1 VGVPAQQSPSA
12 SATQA
17 PERLAWRFR
26 VMKSFRQMRRRNQVA
41 FIQFCCRL
49 LFLIYYSILLVQ
61 LSRNPTLL
69 SVVTCDNMA
78 ASYLR
83 PQLLRSSKAVLESAL
98 CAQRRAPRIP
108 RSRLPSALRPP
119 LSRCYATVNPGDPN
133 PPEKRNDDKKADA
146 EPQGQNPEQP
156 KPPTPP
162 QKDSKDESK
171 SKSDEL
177 EAGFSPLTEEEV
189 KQITDIA
196 NMIKNGLPKSQVQ
209 AVDAAVELMKKGGIP
224 DELRKVLDE
233 RRRDPN
239 KRIDLSTTVRLVGI
253 FTKMSRMTPEAIR
266 EQIKTP
272 DSDAKE
278 TAEEP
283 KMFEQSNKGEESKE
297 KKQQRQKQE
306 QKGQQTGYFFK
317 IGELKIDMSTI
328 VITALLAYYVNR
340 SLFPGESSRDIT
352 WQEFRTTFF
361 DKGLVDKL
369 TVVNRNKVRVE
380 LHREAVAN
388 MYPESP
394 AVRPNFYYYFTIGSV
409 EAFERR
415 LDEAHQELG
424 IPSSERIPVAYS
436 DEVPLSAALFSFG
449 PTILFIGALFW
460 LSRRAASG
468 AGGQSGIFGIGK
480 SRAKRFNHE
489 TDVKIK
495 FADVAGMDE
504 AKLEIMEFVSF
515 LKDPSKYQSLGA
527 KIPRGAILSGPPGT
541 GKTLLAKAT
550 AGESGVPF
558 FSVSGSEFV
567 EMFVGVGPSRVR
579 DLFANA
585 RKNTPC
591 IIFIDEIDAIGKSR
605 AKQNF
610 GGGNDEREST
620 LNQILTEMDGFNT
633 SEQVVVLAGTNRPDV
648 LDKALLRPGRFDRHI
663 SIDRPT
669 MDGRKQIFRVHLKK
683 IVTNVDM
690 EYLTGRL
697 SALTPGFSGAD
708 IANCCNEAAL
718 IAARANSTSVEM
730 THFEQAIERVVGGLE
745 KKSLVLTPEEKKTV
759 AYHEAGHAICGWFFQ
774 YADPLL
780 KVSIIPRGQ
789 GALGYAQYLPAG
801 GGDVYLM
808 NVKQLMDR
816 MAMTLGGRV
825 SEEIWFD
832 TVTSGAS
839 DDFNKV
845 TRMATA
851 MVTEWGMS
859 PKIGYLHYKDDEQR
873 LHKPFSEE
881 TARNID
887 QEVRRIV
894 DEAYKQC
901 KDLLLEKK
909 EQVQAVAEELL
920 KKEMLV
926 RDDMVRLLGKRPFE
940 EKGEF
945 EKYFAGSEG
954 KSAP

>member
-1 VGVPAQQSPSA
+1 M
-12 SATQA
+12 AT
-17 PERLAWRFR
+17 
-26 VMKSFRQMRRRNQVA
+26 
-41 FIQFCCRL
+41 RL
-49 LFLIYYSILLVQ
+49 LK
-61 LSRNPTLL
+61 
-69 SVVTCDNMA
+69 
-78 ASYLR
+78 
-83 PQLLRSSKAVLESAL
+83 PQLLRSSKAAFECTL
-98 CAQRRAPRIP
+98 CAQRRTTQF
-108 RSRLPSALRPP
+108 SRLRYSSSLRPP
-119 LSRCYATVNPGDPN
+119 TSRSYATVNSGD
-133 PPEKRNDDKKADA
+133 
-146 EPQGQNPEQP
+146 P
-156 KPPTPP
+156 KPPQEDPE
-162 QKDSKDESK
+162 KKGKKDEDKASASQGSNK
-171 SKSDEL
+171 PQQQESEGKD
-177 EAGFSPLTEEEV
+177 ADQPQFTPLTEEEV
-189 KQITDIA
+189 KQIQELA
-196 NMIKNGLPKSQVQ
+196 QMMKLGLPKSQV
-209 AVDAAVELMKKGGIP
+209 AVIDEAVELMKKGGIP
-224 DELRKVLDE
+224 NELREVLE
-233 RRRDPN
+233 ARRRDP
-239 KRIDLSTTVRLVGI
+239 KHHISLATTVRLVSI
-253 FTKMSRMTPEAIR
+253 FTKLSRMSPEEVRAKYGNGAKSESMEETPL
-266 EQIKTP
+266 
-272 DSDAKE
+272 
-278 TAEEP
+278 
-283 KMFEQSNKGEESKE
+283 FEQSNKD
-297 KKQQRQKQE
+297 QE
-306 QKGQQTGYFFK
+306 QQQKRKQKGDKQKGGPRIYDFR
-317 IGELKIDMSTI
+317 IDLGSTI
-328 VITALLAYYVNR
+328 LAGIVTYY
-340 SLFPGESSRDIT
+340 LFRGLSPGESSRDIT
-352 WQEFRTTFF
+352 WQEFRTTFL

-369 TVVNRNKVRVE
+369 TVINRNRVRVE
-380 LHREAVAN
+380 LHRSAVAN
-388 MYPESP
+388 LYPDSP
-394 AVRPNFYYYFTIGSV
+394 ATKPNFYYYFNIGSV
-409 EAFERR
+409 EAFERK
-415 LDEAHQELG
+415 LDEAHEEMG

-480 SRAKRFNHE
+480 SRAKRFNQE
-489 TDVKIK
+489 TDVKTK
-495 FADVAGMDE
+495 FSDVAGMDE

-515 LKDPSKYQSLGA
+515 LKDPSKYQKLGA

-585 RKNTPC
+585 RKSTPC

-648 LDKALLRPGRFDRHI
+648 LDKALMRPGRFDRHI
-663 SIDRPT
+663 AIDRPT
-669 MDGRKQIFRVHLKK
+669 MDGRKQIFKVHLNK
-683 IVTNVDM
+683 IVTKVDL

-708 IANCCNEAAL
+708 IANCVNEAAL
-718 IAARANSTSVEM
+718 IAARANAASVEM
-730 THFEQAIERVVGGLE
+730 THFEQAIERVIGGME

-759 AYHEAGHAICGWFFQ
+759 AYHEAGHAICGWFFK

-859 PKIGYLHYKDDEQR
+859 SKIGYLHYKDDEQR

-894 DEAYKQC
+894 DEAYQQC

-909 EQVQAVAEELL
+909 EQLQAVAEELL
-920 KKEMLV
+920 KKEVLV
-926 RDDMVRLLGKRPFE
+926 RDDLVRILGKRPFE
-940 EKGEF
+940 DQGDF
-945 EKYFAGSEG
+945 HKYFDNTEG
-954 KSAP
+954 KSAPPPPPTEQQGPPDNEPLPGSPAPAFKSIDGSKSQMF

>member
-1 VGVPAQQSPSA
+1 
-12 SATQA
+12 
-17 PERLAWRFR
+17 
-26 VMKSFRQMRRRNQVA
+26 
-41 FIQFCCRL
+41 
-49 LFLIYYSILLVQ
+49 
-61 LSRNPTLL
+61 
-69 SVVTCDNMA
+69 MA
-78 ASYLR
+78 ATFFR
-83 PQLLRSSKAVLESAL
+83 PQLLRSSRIAIESAL
-98 CAQRRAPRIP
+98 CTQRRAPRIP
-108 RSRLPSALRPP
+108 RSRLPATLRPP
-119 LSRCYATVNPGDPN
+119 LSRYYATVNPGDP
-133 PPEKRNDDKKADA
+133 
-146 EPQGQNPEQP
+146 
-156 KPPTPP
+156 KPPSENEKQS
-162 QKDSKDESK
+162 QKDTDINDKVPKSPVESSQPPGQPSEPSQNE
-171 SKSDEL
+171 SKSDESKV
-177 EAGFSPLTEEEV
+177 EFQPLTEEEV
-189 KQITDIA
+189 QQITNIA
-196 NMIKNGLPKSQVQ
+196 SMIKNGLPKSQVM

-224 DELRKVLDE
+224 KELREVLDD
-233 RRRDPN
+233 RRQHPD

-272 DSDAKE
+272 DAEKTDS
-278 TAEEP
+278 TEEP
-283 KMFEQSNKGEESKE
+283 KLFEQSNKQEDSKE
-297 KKQQRQKQE
+297 KSDRKRQKQE
-306 QKGQQTGYFFK
+306 QQGPQSGFFFK
-317 IGELKIDMSTI
+317 IGDLKIDGTTI
-328 VITALLAYYVNR
+328 ILTALLTYYLQR
-340 SLFPGESSRDIT
+340 SLFPSEQSRDIT

-388 MYPESP
+388 MFPESP
-394 AVRPNFYYYFTIGSV
+394 AIRPNFYYYFTIGSV
-409 EAFERR
+409 EAFERK

-424 IPSSERIPVAYS
+424 IPSNERIPVAYS

-449 PTILFIGALFW
+449 PTLLFIAALFW

-468 AGGQSGIFGIGK
+468 GGGQSGIFGIGK

-489 TDVKIK
+489 SDVKTK

-515 LKDPSKYQSLGA
+515 LKDPSKYQTLGA

-648 LDKALLRPGRFDRHI
+648 LDNALMRPGRFDRHI
-663 SIDRPT
+663 AIDRPT
-669 MDGRKQIFRVHLKK
+669 MDGRKQIFRVHMRK

-718 IAARANSTSVEM
+718 IAARANASSVLM
-730 THFEQAIERVVGGLE
+730 THFEQAIERVIGGLE

-774 YADPLL
+774 HADPLL

-859 PKIGYLHYKDDEQR
+859 PKIGYLNYKDDEQR

-887 QEVRRIV
+887 TEVRRIV

-901 KDLLLEKK
+901 KDLLTEKK
-909 EQVQAVAEELL
+909 EQVHAVAEELL

-945 EKYFAGSEG
+945 EKYFSNQEG

>member
-1 VGVPAQQSPSA
+1 M
-12 SATQA
+12 AT
-17 PERLAWRFR
+17 
-26 VMKSFRQMRRRNQVA
+26 
-41 FIQFCCRL
+41 RL
-49 LFLIYYSILLVQ
+49 LK
-61 LSRNPTLL
+61 
-69 SVVTCDNMA
+69 
-78 ASYLR
+78 
-83 PQLLRSSKAVLESAL
+83 PQLLRSSKAAFECTL
-98 CAQRRAPRIP
+98 CAQRRTTQFSRLRYSSSLRPP
-108 RSRLPSALRPP
+108 RSRS
-119 LSRCYATVNPGDPN
+119 YATVNSGD
-133 PPEKRNDDKKADA
+133 
-146 EPQGQNPEQP
+146 P
-156 KPPTPP
+156 KPPQEDPE
-162 QKDSKDESK
+162 KKGKKDEDKASASQDSNK
-171 SKSDEL
+171 PQQQESEGKD
-177 EAGFSPLTEEEV
+177 ADQPQFTPLTEEEV
-189 KQITDIA
+189 KQIQELA
-196 NMIKNGLPKSQVQ
+196 QMMKLGLPKSQV
-209 AVDAAVELMKKGGIP
+209 AVIDEAVELMKKGGIP
-224 DELRKVLDE
+224 NELREVLE
-233 RRRDPN
+233 ARRRDP
-239 KRIDLSTTVRLVGI
+239 KHHISLATTVRLVSI
-253 FTKMSRMTPEAIR
+253 FTKLSRMSPEEVRAKYGNGAKSESMEETPL
-266 EQIKTP
+266 
-272 DSDAKE
+272 
-278 TAEEP
+278 
-283 KMFEQSNKGEESKE
+283 FEQSNKD
-297 KKQQRQKQE
+297 QE
-306 QKGQQTGYFFK
+306 QQQKRKQKGDKQKGGPRIYDFR
-317 IGELKIDMSTI
+317 IDLGSTI
-328 VITALLAYYVNR
+328 LAGIVTYY
-340 SLFPGESSRDIT
+340 LFRGLSPGESSRDIT
-352 WQEFRTTFF
+352 WQEFRTTFL

-369 TVVNRNKVRVE
+369 TVINRNRVRVE
-380 LHREAVAN
+380 LHRSAVAN
-388 MYPESP
+388 LYPDSP
-394 AVRPNFYYYFTIGSV
+394 ATKPNFYYYFNIGSV
-409 EAFERR
+409 EAFERK
-415 LDEAHQELG
+415 LDEAHEEMG

-480 SRAKRFNHE
+480 SRAKRFNQE
-489 TDVKIK
+489 TDVKTK
-495 FADVAGMDE
+495 FSDVAGMDE

-515 LKDPSKYQSLGA
+515 LKDPSKYQKLGA

-585 RKNTPC
+585 RKSTPC

-648 LDKALLRPGRFDRHI
+648 LDKALMRPGRFDRHI
-663 SIDRPT
+663 AIDRPT
-669 MDGRKQIFRVHLKK
+669 MDGRKQIFKVHLNK
-683 IVTNVDM
+683 IVTKVDL

-708 IANCCNEAAL
+708 IANCVNEAAL
-718 IAARANSTSVEM
+718 IAARANAASVEM
-730 THFEQAIERVVGGLE
+730 THFEQAIERVIGGME

-759 AYHEAGHAICGWFFQ
+759 AYHEAGHAICGWFFK

-859 PKIGYLHYKDDEQR
+859 SKIGYLHYKDDEQR

-894 DEAYKQC
+894 DEAYQQC

-909 EQVQAVAEELL
+909 EQLQAVAEELL
-920 KKEMLV
+920 KKEVLV
-926 RDDMVRLLGKRPFE
+926 RDDLVRILGKRPFE
-940 EKGEF
+940 DQGDF
-945 EKYFAGSEG
+945 HKYFDNTEG
-954 KSAP
+954 KSAPPPPPTEQQGPPDNEPLPGSPAPAFKSIDGPKSQMF

>member
-1 VGVPAQQSPSA
+1 
-12 SATQA
+12 
-17 PERLAWRFR
+17 
-26 VMKSFRQMRRRNQVA
+26 
-41 FIQFCCRL
+41 
-49 LFLIYYSILLVQ
+49 
-61 LSRNPTLL
+61 
-69 SVVTCDNMA
+69 MA
-78 ASYLR
+78 ARLLR
-83 PQLLRSSKAVLESAL
+83 PQLLRSSKAALECSF
-98 CAQRRAPRIP
+98 CAQRRTILQSRQRLQSPFRTSLY
-108 RSRLPSALRPP
+108 RS
-119 LSRCYATVNPGDPN
+119 YASVSPGNPKK
-133 PPEKRNDDKKADA
+133 PEDESEKK
-146 EPQGQNPEQP
+146 
-156 KPPTPP
+156 TP
-162 QKDSKDESK
+162 SKDASDTPD
-171 SKSDEL
+171 SKSDKQTLKDEL
-177 EAGFSPLTEEEV
+177 ASNDAKVKEDAPGEDATVKSEAKAKEEKKYDMPPGFTPLTEEEIKQVTAITETV
-189 KQITDIA
+189 KL
-196 NMIKNGLPKSQVQ
+196 GLPKAQVQ
-209 AVDAAVELMKKGGIP
+209 AIEMALEVMKKGGVP
-224 DELRKVLDE
+224 AELHQVLEDRRKN
-233 RRRDPN
+233 PN
-239 KRIDLSTTVRLVGI
+239 KRLDLGTTARLLSV
-253 FTKMSRMTPEAIR
+253 FTKISRKTPEEVFR
-266 EQIKTP
+266 
-272 DSDAKE
+272 DSYQQTHGRKLGDEEKKE
-278 TAEEP
+278 GEP
-283 KMFEQSNKGEESKE
+283 EMFEQSNKSEEARKKRKQRSKE
-297 KKQQRQKQE
+297 E
-306 QKGQQTGYFFK
+306 DESGPNAGFSFK
-317 IGELKIDMSTI
+317 VGSLKLDGTTI
-328 VITALLAYYVNR
+328 LLSALLSFYIYRGV
-340 SLFPGESSRDIT
+340 FPGEATRDIT
-352 WQEFRTTFF
+352 WQEFRSTFL

-369 TVVNRNKVRVE
+369 TVVNRSKVRVE
-380 LHREAVAN
+380 VHREAVAN

-394 AVRPNFYYYFTIGSV
+394 AARPGFYYYFSIGSV

-415 LDEAHQELG
+415 LDEAQGELG
-424 IPSSERIPVAYS
+424 IASTDRIPVAYT
-436 DEVPLSAALFSFG
+436 DEMSVGAALFSFA
-449 PTILFIGALFW
+449 PTLLFIGVLFW
-460 LSRRAASG
+460 LSRRATGG
-468 AGGQSGIFGIGK
+468 AGGQSGIFGMGK

-489 TDVKIK
+489 TDIRTK
-495 FADVAGMDE
+495 FSDVAGMDE
-504 AKLEIMEFVSF
+504 AKVEIMEFVSF

-585 RKNTPC
+585 RKTTPC

-605 AKQNF
+605 AKSNF

-648 LDKALLRPGRFDRHI
+648 LDKALMRPGRFDRHI
-663 SIDRPT
+663 AIDRPT
-669 MDGRKQIFRVHLKK
+669 MDGRKQIFQVHLNK
-683 IVTNVDM
+683 IKTDVNL

-708 IANCCNEAAL
+708 IANCVNEAAL
-718 IAARANSTSVEM
+718 IAARADSKSVEM
-730 THFEQAIERVVGGLE
+730 THFEQAIERVIGGLE
-745 KKSLVLTPEEKKTV
+745 KKSLVLSPEEKKTV
-759 AYHEAGHAICGWFFQ
+759 AYHEAGHAICGWYFQ
-774 YADPLL
+774 HADPLL

-801 GGDVYLM
+801 GNDVYLM

-859 PKIGYLHYKDDEQR
+859 NKIGYLNYKDDEQR

-901 KDLLLEKK
+901 KDLLEEKK
-909 EQVQAVAEELL
+909 DQVQAIAEELL

-926 RDDMVRLLGKRPFE
+926 RDDLVRILGPRPFAD
-940 EKGEF
+940 KGDF
-945 EKYFAGSEG
+945 HKYFDNQEG

>member
-1 VGVPAQQSPSA
+1 MVA
-12 SATQA
+12 S
-17 PERLAWRFR
+17 
-26 VMKSFRQMRRRNQVA
+26 
-41 FIQFCCRL
+41 FI
-49 LFLIYYSILLVQ
+49 
-61 LSRNPTLL
+61 
-69 SVVTCDNMA
+69 
-78 ASYLR
+78 R
-83 PQLLRSSKAVLESAL
+83 PQILRNSRAAYECAI
-98 CAQRRAPRIP
+98 CAQRQTTRT
-108 RSRLPSALRPP
+108 SRLRISQPLRVSALRG
-119 LSRCYATVNPGDPN
+119 YATVNPGDPK
-133 PPEKRNDDKKADA
+133 PPKKDEEKQHKSEDLKKEAKDA
-146 EPQGQNPEQP
+146 LKAEESP
-156 KPPTPP
+156 KPSEKESEQT
-162 QKDSKDESK
+162 SKVEP
-171 SKSDEL
+171 
-177 EAGFSPLTEEEV
+177 GFAPLTPEEIQ
-189 KQITDIA
+189 QITDVA
-196 NMIKNGLPKSQVQ
+196 KTIKNGLPKSQTE

-224 DELRKVLDE
+224 PEMREVLED
-233 RRRDPN
+233 RRNNPE
-239 KRIDLSTTVRLVGI
+239 KRIDLSTTVRLVGL
-253 FTKMSRMTPEAIR
+253 FTKMSRMTPEEVRTKYSTPGSEKEDA
-266 EQIKTP
+266 QKKT
-272 DSDAKE
+272 
-278 TAEEP
+278 EEDTP
-283 KMFEQSNKGEESKE
+283 MFEQSNEEESNRKREKSKQKKGE
-297 KKQQRQKQE
+297 QKQ
-306 QKGQQTGYFFK
+306 GFRFK
-317 IGELKIDMSTI
+317 IGGVEMETSTLL
-328 VITALLAYYVNR
+328 ITGLVSFYVYR
-340 SLFPGESSRDIT
+340 TLFPGESSRDIT

-380 LHREAVAN
+380 LNREAVARL
-388 MYPESP
+388 YPESP
-394 AVRPNFYYYFTIGSV
+394 AARSNFYYYFSIGSV

-415 LDEAHQELG
+415 LDDAHQELG
-424 IPSSERIPVAYS
+424 VPSNERIPVAYA
-436 DEVPLSAALFSFG
+436 DEMGLSAVLFSFG
-449 PTILFIGALFW
+449 PTVLFIGALFW

-468 AGGQSGIFGIGK
+468 GGGQSGIFGIGK
-480 SRAKRFNHE
+480 SRAKKFNHE
-489 TDVKIK
+489 TDIK
-495 FADVAGMDE
+495 TKFSDVAGMDE
-504 AKLEIMEFVSF
+504 AKVEIMEFVSF
-515 LKDPSKYQSLGA
+515 LKDPSRYQKLGA

-585 RKNTPC
+585 RKSTPC
-591 IIFIDEIDAIGKSR
+591 IIFIDEIDAIGKAR

-648 LDKALLRPGRFDRHI
+648 LDKALMRPGRFDRHI
-663 SIDRPT
+663 AIDPPT
-669 MDGRKQIFRVHLKK
+669 MDGRQQIFKVHLRK
-683 IVTNVDM
+683 IVTNVDLP
-690 EYLTGRL
+690 YLTGRL

-718 IAARANSTSVEM
+718 IAARANASSVEM
-730 THFEQAIERVVGGLE
+730 THFEQAIERVIGGLE
-745 KKSLVLTPEEKKTV
+745 KKSLVLSPEEKKTV

-774 YADPLL
+774 WADPLL
-780 KVSIIPRGQ
+780 KVSIIPRGS
-789 GALGYAQYLPAG
+789 GALGYAQYLPGG
-801 GGDVYLM
+801 GGDVNLM

-859 PKIGYLHYKDDEQR
+859 PKIGYLHYRDDEQR

-887 QEVRRIV
+887 GEVKRIV

-901 KDLLLEKK
+901 KDLLTEKK
-909 EQVQAVAEELL
+909 DQVNAVAQELL

-926 RDDMVRLLGKRPFE
+926 RDDMVRILGKRPFE
-940 EKGEF
+940 EKDNF
-945 EKYFAGSEG
+945 SKYFDNTEG

>member
-1 VGVPAQQSPSA
+1 
-12 SATQA
+12 
-17 PERLAWRFR
+17 
-26 VMKSFRQMRRRNQVA
+26 
-41 FIQFCCRL
+41 
-49 LFLIYYSILLVQ
+49 
-61 LSRNPTLL
+61 
-69 SVVTCDNMA
+69 MA

-83 PQLLRSSKAVLESAL
+83 PQLMRSSKAAFECAF
-98 CAQRRAPRIP
+98 CAQRRSSQFSRFRVPRP
-108 RSRLPSALRPP
+108 LQAP
-119 LSRCYATVNPGDPN
+119 LSRTYATSKSPDPE
-133 PPEKRNDDKKADA
+133 PP
-146 EPQGQNPEQP
+146 
-156 KPPTPP
+156 
-162 QKDSKDESK
+162 SKDPKQKKEASK
-171 SKSDEL
+171 AEKSENIDGHDAKAEKSTDQETDSIPDDAMKL
-177 EAGFSPLTEEEV
+177 TPLTPEEIQ
-189 KQITDIA
+189 QIDDVA
-196 NMIKNGLPKSQVQ
+196 RMIKNGLPKSQAD
-209 AVDAAVELMKKGGIP
+209 AVDAATDLIKKGGIP
-224 DELRKVLDE
+224 QELRDVLE
-233 RRRDPN
+233 ARRNDPS
-239 KRIDLSTTVRLVGI
+239 KRIDLGTTVKLVGL
-253 FTKMSRMTPEAIR
+253 FTKMSRMTPQEVR
-266 EQIKTP
+266 EKYGGKAAQ
-272 DSDAKE
+272 S
-278 TAEEP
+278 TAEEERKSAENLSQFQP
-283 KMFEQSNKGEESKE
+283 SNANNDGEARNEKGQSNQQR
-297 KKQQRQKQE
+297 KQQ
-306 QKGQQTGYFFK
+306 QQQQGPSPRGF
-317 IGELKIDMSTI
+317 ELRLDTTTLIM
-328 VITALLAYYVNR
+328 TAFLTYYLYR
-340 SLFPGESSRDIT
+340 SIYPGESSRDIT

-361 DKGLVDKL
+361 DKGLVNKL
-369 TVVNRNKVRVE
+369 TVINRNRVRVE
-380 LHREAVAN
+380 LHRNAVAQR
-388 MYPESP
+388 YPESP
-394 AVRPNFYYYFTIGSV
+394 AAQPNFYYYFSIGSV
-409 EAFERR
+409 EAFERH
-415 LDEAHQELG
+415 LDEAQQELG
-424 IPSSERIPVAYS
+424 IPTNERIPVAYN

-449 PTILFIGALFW
+449 PTILFVGALYW

-468 AGGQSGIFGIGK
+468 AGGNSGLFGIGK
-480 SRAKRFNHE
+480 SRAKKFNHE
-489 TDVKIK
+489 TDIK
-495 FADVAGMDE
+495 TKFSDVAGMDE

-515 LKDPSKYQSLGA
+515 LKDPTKYQSLGA

-558 FSVSGSEFV
+558 FSVAGSEFV

-591 IIFIDEIDAIGKSR
+591 IIFIDEIDAIGR
-605 AKQNF
+605 ARSKQNF

-648 LDKALLRPGRFDRHI
+648 LDKALMRPGRFDRHI
-663 SIDRPT
+663 AIDRPT
-669 MDGRKQIFRVHLKK
+669 MEGRKQIFQVHLRK
-683 IVTNVDM
+683 IVTNVDL

-708 IANCCNEAAL
+708 IANCVNEAAL
-718 IAARANSTSVEM
+718 IAARGNAKSVEM
-730 THFEQAIERVVGGLE
+730 THFEQAIERVIGGLE

-759 AYHEAGHAICGWFFQ
+759 AYHEAGHAICGWYFK

-801 GGDVYLM
+801 GNDVYLM

-859 PKIGYLHYKDDEQR
+859 PKIGYLHYRDDEQR

-887 QEVRRIV
+887 VEVRRIV

-901 KDLLLEKK
+901 KELLLEKK
-909 EQVQAVAEELL
+909 EQLQAVAEELL

-926 RDDMVRLLGKRPFE
+926 RDDLVRILGPRPFGE
-940 EKGEF
+940 PGEF
-945 EKYFAGSEG
+945 AKYFDNREG
-954 KSAP
+954 QKSAP

>member
-1 VGVPAQQSPSA
+1 M
-12 SATQA
+12 AT
-17 PERLAWRFR
+17 RL
-26 VMKSFRQMRRRNQVA
+26 
-41 FIQFCCRL
+41 
-49 LFLIYYSILLVQ
+49 
-61 LSRNPTLL
+61 
-69 SVVTCDNMA
+69 
-78 ASYLR
+78 LR
-83 PQLLRSSKAVLESAL
+83 PQLLRSSQAAFECAF
-98 CAQRRAPRIP
+98 CAQRRTAQFSRI
-108 RSRLPSALRPP
+108 RLHSKIRQP
-119 LSRCYATVNPGDPN
+119 LSRPYATINSGD
-133 PPEKRNDDKKADA
+133 
-146 EPQGQNPEQP
+146 P
-156 KPPTPP
+156 KPPEEDPEKKGKNDKSPTNSSEKE
-162 QKDSKDESK
+162 QESHK
-171 SKSDEL
+171 SQNGEAKSQ
-177 EAGFSPLTEEEV
+177 EATKQDFVQLSEEET
-189 KQITDIA
+189 KQIQDLA
-196 NMIKNGLPKSQVQ
+196 NMMKMGLPKSQ
-209 AVDAAVELMKKGGIP
+209 AAAIDEAVELMKKGGVPKEIQ
-224 DELRKVLDE
+224 EVLEARRK
-233 RRRDPN
+233 DP
-239 KRIDLSTTVRLVGI
+239 KHHISLATVVRLVSV
-253 FTKMSRMTPEAIR
+253 FTKMSRMTPEEVR
-266 EQIKTP
+266 EKYGVNARSAKSES
-272 DSDAKE
+272 SD
-278 TAEEP
+278 EP
-283 KMFEQSNKGEESKE
+283 PLFEQSNKSQDG
-297 KKQQRQKQE
+297 KQKRKHND
-306 QKGQQTGYFFK
+306 GQQKDPKGTKF
-317 IGELKIDMSTI
+317 ELRLDAG
-328 VITALLAYYVNR
+328 TAIMAAFLSYYTYR
-340 SLFPGESSRDIT
+340 SLFPGENSRDIT

-369 TVVNRNKVRVE
+369 TVINRNRVRVE
-380 LHREAVAN
+380 LHRSAVAN
-388 MYPESP
+388 MYPDSP
-394 AVRPNFYYYFTIGSV
+394 AARPNFYYYFNIGSV
-409 EAFERR
+409 EAFERK

-468 AGGQSGIFGIGK
+468 AGGNSGIFGIGK

-489 TDVKIK
+489 TDVKTK

-515 LKDPSKYQSLGA
+515 LKDPSRYQKLGA

-558 FSVSGSEFV
+558 YSVSGSEFV

-579 DLFANA
+579 DLFSNA

-605 AKQNF
+605 AKSNF

-648 LDKALLRPGRFDRHI
+648 LDKALMRPGRFDRHI
-663 SIDRPT
+663 AIDRPT
-669 MDGRKQIFRVHLKK
+669 MDGRKQIFQVHLKK
-683 IVTNVDM
+683 IVTNVDL

-708 IANCCNEAAL
+708 IANCVNEAAL
-718 IAARANSTSVEM
+718 IAARANAPSVGM
-730 THFEQAIERVVGGLE
+730 DHFEQAIERVIGGLE
-745 KKSLVLTPEEKKTV
+745 KKSLVLSPEEKKTV
-759 AYHEAGHAICGWFFQ
+759 AYHEAGHAICGWFFK

-801 GGDVYLM
+801 GNDVYLM
-808 NVKQLMDR
+808 SVKQLMDR

-859 PKIGYLHYKDDEQR
+859 SKIGYLHYKDDEQR

-881 TARNID
+881 TARQID
-887 QEVRRIV
+887 LEVRRIV
-894 DEAYKQC
+894 DDAYKQC

-909 EQVQAVAEELL
+909 EQLHAVAEELL
-920 KKEMLV
+920 KKEVLV
-926 RDDMVRLLGKRPFE
+926 RDDLVRILGPRPFE
-940 EKGEF
+940 DQGDF
-945 EKYFAGSEG
+945 HKYFDNNGG
-954 KSAP
+954 KSAPPPPPNEQEGPAADEPLPGTPAPAFKRVDQPDSRMF